1 MSKVSKVVYAGETLI
16 DLTADTVVANKLAKG
31 YTAHGKDG
39 ELITGTNEFDV
50 NSQDGTAS
58 AEEIL
63 VGKTAY
69 ARGIKLTG
77 TMPNKGAVNGVISTK
92 NGTYTVPQGYH
103 DGSGTVRIDS
113 TEMTKLIPT
122 NIKDGVTILGVTGSL
137 TGNED
142 DVPQQKTVTPSTQQ
156 QIITADEGYTFLTQ
170 VTVEPIPYQES
181 DNSAGGITVTIG
193 E

>member
-16 DLTADTVVANKLAKG
+16 DLTADTVIASKLAKG

-50 NSQDGTAS
+50 NSQDANAT

-63 VGKTAY
+63 LGKTAY

-77 TMPNKGAVNGVISTK
+77 TMPNKGAVNGTISTK
-92 NGTYTVPQGYH
+92 SGTFAIAQGYH
-103 DGSGTVRIDS
+103 DGSGRVAIDS
-113 TEMTKLIPT
+113 TEMSKLIPA
-122 NIKDGVTILGVTGSL
+122 NIKNGVSILGVMGSL
-137 TGNED
+137 TGDEND
-142 DVPQQKTVTPSTQQ
+142 RPQQKTVTPSTQQ

-181 DNSAGGITVTIG
+181 ENSAGGITVTIA
-193 E
+193 